1 MTGDRKMNVKANIQK
16 GFTLIELMIVV
27 AIIGILAAIAI
38 PQYQDYVARSQVSE
52 AVQLMGGAK
61 TAIEEQVSQTGT
73 FPTDNASGHSAD
85 PATGALPDLGVKV
98 KGSYVASMAATPTSG
113 GGGILTV
120 TMKSTDVSAEISG
133 ETVRMERSATGEW
146 TCIRGTTN
154 AISDEH
160 LPTSC
165 ENDAA
170 S

>member
-1 MTGDRKMNVKANIQK
+1 MTKLGKKIQK

-61 TAIEEQVSQTGT
+61 TAVEEYVSQEGAFPDGT
-73 FPTDNASGHSAD
+73 TAGQTAN
-85 PATGALPDLGVKV
+85 DLGIKES
-98 KGSYVASMAATPTSG
+98 GSYVASMAFTAGASG
-113 GGGILTV
+113 AGLITV
-120 TMKSTDVSAEISG
+120 TMNASGVSSEITSR
-133 ETVRMERSATGEW
+133 TVSFQRASDGEW
-146 TCIRGTTN
+146 TCVRGATN
-154 AISDEH
+154 PVADEH
-160 LPTSC
+160 LPNSC